1 MHAKDD
7 SEASVGSCS
16 LATKAGACLS
26 PKGEFAQEPEW
37 ISECSE
43 QETQRVLAAY
53 LTHSVRQLIFYSK
66 NIAVLLPLFRII
78 F

>member
-7 SEASVGSCS
+7 SEASVGSCT

-43 QETQRVLAAY
+43 
-53 LTHSVRQLIFYSK
+53 
-66 NIAVLLPLFRII
+66 
-78 F
+78 